1 VAETGDDGAAGL
13 LLTDVLLPPDYP
25 SPHGDVPVKKPARS
39 KKSKDAR
46 TLRPAAAQPVAR
58 IAVDL
63 PLAHLDRPFDYLVPE
78 RLADQARPGVRV
90 RVRFAG
96 KLTDGFL
103 IERAEASGHQGSLRY
118 LDRVVSA
125 EPVLTPEIA
134 GLARAVA
141 DRYAGTLA
149 DVLRL
154 AVPQRHAATEA
165 AGGAP
170 RPGGDRNDGDRDD
183 GAAQEPGGNHEP
195 AGDPEPAGDLEP
207 AGDPEPG
214 GDLEPS
220 GNPALPARPAP
231 GPWGRYPAG
240 GSFLDALAA
249 GRPARAAWTALP
261 GATWPDEIAR
271 AAVTVASAGR
281 GVVIVVPD
289 ARDLARVDQALAAFL
304 PAAAT
309 AQARARR
316 DAGYVTLTAD
326 LGPAERYRRWLA
338 ALRGEARIVAGTRA
352 AMFAPVRN
360 LGLVVL
366 WDDGDDLHA
375 EPRAPYPHAREVLAL
390 RAHRAGAAAL
400 IGGFARTPE
409 LAQLVAAGWAHQLGP
424 DRATVR
430 GTAPR
435 VRPAADDNELH
446 RDQGATTA
454 RLPALALRTAREALA
469 AGPVL
474 IQVPRR
480 GYLAG
485 IACARCRAQAR
496 CTRQVGGA
504 QCNGPLR
511 LSAPHAAPDC
521 RWCGALAT
529 TPGDTGPGG
538 TGADGTGS
546 AGAGSRNAGPGG
558 WRCPHCGHDRLRAT
572 VTGAARTAEELGRAF
587 PGVKV
592 RTSGGDLVLP
602 EVPAQPALVIATP
615 GAEPL
620 ADYAAALLLDG
631 WALLSRPSLRAAEE
645 TLRRWLAAAALVRP
659 DGTVLVH
666 ADAALPAAQALIRWD
681 PVTFAQR
688 DLAERA
694 ELGFPPAVRM
704 AAVSGEPAAVAS
716 VIAGLD
722 REFEV
727 LGPVPLEQPARQSPQ
742 QAAQPP
748 GEQVQAL
755 VRAPRAEG
763 AALARALQAAQA
775 GRSARKEGGGVRV
788 RLDPAELI

>member
-1 VAETGDDGAAGL
+1 MADTWDEGTAGL
-13 LLTDVLLPPDYP
+13 LLSDAPPLITET
-25 SPHGDVPVKKPARS
+25 PVKDEKADKSPSRS

-46 TLRPAAAQPVAR
+46 TLRPAADHPVAR

-63 PLAHLDRPFDYLVPE
+63 PLAHLDRPFDYLVPQ

-103 IERAEASGHQGSLRY
+103 IDRAADSEHQGSLRY
-118 LDRVVSA
+118 LERVVSA
-125 EPVLTPEIA
+125 EQVLTGEIA

-154 AVPQRHAATEA
+154 AVPQRHAGTEGEPAKDA
-165 AGGAP
+165 AQARLP
-170 RPGGDRNDGDRDD
+170 RPD
-183 GAAQEPGGNHEP
+183 
-195 AGDPEPAGDLEP
+195 
-207 AGDPEPG
+207 
-214 GDLEPS
+214 
-220 GNPALPARPAP
+220 P
-231 GPWGRYPAG
+231 GPWARYPAG
-240 GSFLDALAA
+240 PSFLNALAA
-249 GRPARAAWTALP
+249 GRQARAAWTALP
-261 GATWPDEIAR
+261 GPAWPEEIAR
-271 AAVTVASAGR
+271 AAVTTASAGR
-281 GVVIVVPD
+281 GAVIVVPD
-289 ARDLARVDQALAAFL
+289 ARDLARVDEALAAL
-304 PAAAT
+304 VPPAGPVPQGT
-309 AQARARR
+309 
-316 DAGYVTLTAD
+316 GYVTLTAE

-338 ALRGEARIVAGTRA
+338 ALRGETLIVAGTRA

-375 EPRAPYPHAREVLAL
+375 DPHAPYPNAREVLAL

-400 IGGFARTPE
+400 IGGFARTTE
-409 LAQLVAAGWAHQLGP
+409 LTQLVSAGWARPLGP
-424 DRATVR
+424 DRQTLRAA
-430 GTAPR
+430 APR
-435 VRPAADDNELH
+435 VRPAADDKELAK
-446 RDQGATTA
+446 DEGAMMA
-454 RLPALALRTAREALA
+454 RLPGLALRTVREALTR
-469 AGPVL
+469 GPVL

-496 CTRQVGGA
+496 CTHMIGESETP
-504 QCNGPLR
+504 CNGPLR
-511 LSAPHAAPDC
+511 LTGPQATPDC

-529 TPGDTGPGG
+529 TPGDAAPD
-538 TGADGTGS
+538 GAARGSTAPGS
-546 AGAGSRNAGPGG
+546 ARQAGTGPGG
-558 WRCPHCGHDRLRAT
+558 WRCPHCGHDKLRAT
-572 VTGAARTAEELGRAF
+572 ITGAVRTAEELGRAF

-602 EVPAQPALVIATP
+602 KVPAEPALVIATP
-615 GAEPL
+615 GAEPV

-631 WALLSRPSLRAAEE
+631 WALLSRPSLRAGEE

-659 DGTVLVH
+659 GGTVLVH
-666 ADAALPAAQALIRWD
+666 ADAALPATQALVRWD
-681 PVTFAQR
+681 PVTFAER
-688 DLAERA
+688 DLAERT

-716 VIAGLD
+716 VINGLD
-722 REFEV
+722 SAFEI
-727 LGPVPLEQPARQSPQ
+727 LGPVPVEQ
-742 QAAQPP
+742 QAPVQRARSAHQD
-748 GEQVQAL
+748 EDQVRAL
-755 VRAPRAEG
+755 VRAPRAQG

-788 RLDPAELI
+788 QLDPAELI

>member
-1 VAETGDDGAAGL
+1 MADTWNEGTAGL
-13 LLTDVLLPPDYP
+13 LLSDAPPLIAETPAIVEEAAKPP
-25 SPHGDVPVKKPARS
+25 SRS
-39 KKSKDAR
+39 KKSKDRR
-46 TLRPAAAQPVAR
+46 TLRPAADKPVAR

-63 PLAHLDRPFDYLVPE
+63 PLSHLDRPFDYLVPE

-103 IERAEASGHQGSLRY
+103 IERAADSEHQGSLRY
-118 LDRVVSA
+118 LERVVSA
-125 EPVLTPEIA
+125 EQVLTEEIA

-165 AGGAP
+165 ASAKAAPVQAAQRARARLP
-170 RPGGDRNDGDRDD
+170 RPD
-183 GAAQEPGGNHEP
+183 
-195 AGDPEPAGDLEP
+195 
-207 AGDPEPG
+207 
-214 GDLEPS
+214 
-220 GNPALPARPAP
+220 P
-231 GPWGRYPAG
+231 GPWARYPAG
-240 GSFLDALAA
+240 PSFLKALAA

-261 GATWPDEIAR
+261 GPAWPEEIAR
-271 AAVTVASAGR
+271 AAVTTASAGR
-281 GVVIVVPD
+281 GAVIVVPD
-289 ARDLARVDQALAAFL
+289 ARDLARVDEALAAL
-304 PAAAT
+304 TPPADLAQPAAPAP
-309 AQARARR
+309 A
-316 DAGYVTLTAD
+316 YVTLTAE

-338 ALRGEARIVAGTRA
+338 ALRGEAMIVAGTRA

-375 EPRAPYPHAREVLAL
+375 EPHAPYPNAREVLAL

-400 IGGFARTPE
+400 IGGFARTTE
-409 LAQLVAAGWAHQLGP
+409 LTQLVTAGWARPLGP
-424 DRATVR
+424 DRQTLRA
-430 GTAPR
+430 TAPR
-435 VRPAADDNELH
+435 VKPAADDKELAK
-446 RDQGATTA
+446 DEAAMTA
-454 RLPALALRTAREALA
+454 RLPSLALRTVRAALA
-469 AGPVL
+469 TGPVL

-485 IACARCRAQAR
+485 ISCARCRTQAR
-496 CTRQVGGA
+496 CTHLIGETEA

-511 LSAPHAAPDC
+511 LTGPHAAPDC

-529 TPGDTGPGG
+529 D
-538 TGADGTGS
+538 
-546 AGAGSRNAGPGG
+546 PGG
-558 WRCPHCGHDRLRAT
+558 WHCPRCGHDKLRAMI
-572 VTGAARTAEELGRAF
+572 TGAVRTAEELGRAF

-602 EVPAQPALVIATP
+602 KVPAQPALVIATP

-631 WALLSRPSLRAAEE
+631 WALLSRPSLRAGEE

-659 DGTVLVH
+659 GGTVLVH
-666 ADAALPAAQALIRWD
+666 ADVALPATQALIRWD
-681 PVTFAQR
+681 PVTFAER
-688 DLAERA
+688 ELAERA

-704 AAVSGEPAAVAS
+704 AAVSGESAAVAS
-716 VIAGLD
+716 VINSVGPA
-722 REFEV
+722 FEI
-727 LGPVPLEQPARQSPQ
+727 LGPVPLEQAP
-742 QAAQPP
+742 AQPSVRAAHQ
-748 GEQVQAL
+748 GEDQVRAL
-755 VRAPRAEG
+755 VRAPRAQG
-763 AALARALQAAQA
+763 SALARALLAAQA

-788 RLDPAELI
+788 QLDPPELI